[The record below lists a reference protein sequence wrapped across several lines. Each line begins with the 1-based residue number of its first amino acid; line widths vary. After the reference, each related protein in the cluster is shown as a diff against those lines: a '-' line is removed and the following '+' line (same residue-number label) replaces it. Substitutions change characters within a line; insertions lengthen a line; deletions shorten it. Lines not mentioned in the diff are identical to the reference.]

1 MYIYI
6 YISTGTYTASRYQP
20 SSIHYRPIINPPVF
34 IVCANQYVFIFIY
47 NKHLCIRVHIDIYIY
62 THKYCLYV
70 WLYLKNMA
78 PGAICTKLLIF
89 VGRSS
94 MNGGVKHS
102 YEPKPYISS
111 HRTDHHNSIQVK
123 SEWHRIMTLLLQL
136 IPGCLMIL
144 PGSTHCFLVIMIT
157 H

>member
-1 MYIYI
+1 MCVCVCIHVRIKNIKIMMHHSLSVQTNTCLYLYITNICVFVYTLIYI
-6 YISTGTYTASRYQP
+6 YI
-20 SSIHYRPIINPPVF
+20 F
-34 IVCANQYVFIFIY
+34 
-47 NKHLCIRVHIDIYIY
+47 

-123 SEWHRIMTLLLQL
+123 SEWHGIMTLLLQL